1 MIELAEEK
9 LAASGAHA
17 VAECWYVY
25 LTHEKKDDPRVPGRQ
40 TSFIG
45 NNKEVSYCSLPKR
58 GVTKLVQRA
67 EFNTCGENSTASTT
81 YTGIPMRRY
90 CELPRM
96 DHETKA
102 NILGPAAAGA
112 VTGRGL
118 QRDINEKGHP
128 FSHFEVKPLNLWQ
141 RICEHHKIT
150 HIVDFSV
157 GSAALAITACGA
169 MEYEG
174 IAANDAHR
182 EWLDS
187 TLDRC
192 VIYQAGKDKQYTQ
205 KLGGDADFIESV
217 HKYFAGTM
225 MEARKILEPVADDK
239 DDDDDAAASS
249 DCSAAD
255 A

>member
-1 MIELAEEK
+1 M
-9 LAASGAHA
+9 
-17 VAECWYVY
+17 
-25 LTHEKKDDPRVPGRQ
+25 PGRQ
-40 TSFIG
+40 TSFIS
-45 NNKEVSYCSLPKR
+45 NNKEVSYFSLPKR
-58 GVTKLVQRA
+58 GATKLVQRA

-102 NILGPAAAGA
+102 IVLGPAAAGA

-157 GSAALAITACGA
+157 GSAALAIIACGV

-187 TLDRC
+187 TVDRC
-192 VIYQAGKDKQYTQ
+192 VIYQAGKDKEYTQ

-225 MEARKILEPVADDK
+225 MEARKILEPVADDN
-239 DDDDDAAASS
+239 DDDDAAASS
-249 DCSAAD
+249 DCSAAAD
-255 A
+255 DNLT